1 MMSFMSDW
9 FSVSPRYRRRLILV
23 AALWFVGWLLILAP
37 AQLAARL
44 LQRALPQLE
53 LAAVEGSCWN
63 GSARQAF
70 WNLGNQRLA
79 LGRLDWQFNGWSL
92 LWLHPSAHIATQW
105 GEQMLDAQLRVG
117 PTGVISLRDTRALFP
132 VELAKLWLPVP
143 ARGVI
148 GLNLQSAVIHNRLP
162 QSIAGEIQ
170 WQRAQWQWGERWLPL
185 GDYRLQLHTENNGE
199 LRGEISG
206 EGDLASTGTLQFDPI
221 KRAYEINAKLSASR
235 GLPQEFRDSL
245 VFLLNAK
252 AVENSEQSAGAPL
265 MLQLQRAGSW

>member
-1 MMSFMSDW
+1 MGFIPDLFL
-9 FSVSPRYRRRLILV
+9 FSQRYRRRLIL
-23 AALWFVGWLLILAP
+23 AAILWFAGWLLALAP

-70 WNLGNQRLA
+70 INLGNQRLA
-79 LGRLDWQFNGWSL
+79 LGRLDWQLNSWSL

-105 GEQMLDAQLRVG
+105 GDQMLDAQLRVG
-117 PTGVISLRDTRALFP
+117 PMGVITLRDTRALFP

-148 GLNLQSAVIHNRLP
+148 GLNLQSAVIQNRLP
-162 QSIAGEIQ
+162 QNIVGEIQ
-170 WQRAQWQWGERWLPL
+170 WQRAQWQWGDRWLSL
-185 GDYRLQLHTENNGE
+185 GDYRLQLHSENTGE

-206 EGDLASTGTLQFDPI
+206 EGDLASTGTLQFDPV
-221 KRAYEINAKLSASR
+221 KRAYQIDAKLSASR

-252 AVENSEQSAGAPL
+252 PVENSEQGAGAPL
-265 MLQLQRAGSW
+265 LLQLQRNGAW